1 MLCKGMMAMNKK
13 LPRNRHDDGT
23 KFTPSPKK
31 KKSLFDAFKEPVVQ
45 LVLEPQLQITGN
57 TEVYI
62 EGCKAILEYDDMMVK
77 LVVGKKELLIT
88 GKDLSVSGYTESSI
102 TVKGAFQT
110 LEWN

>member
-1 MLCKGMMAMNKK
+1 MKQK

-45 LVLEPQLQITGN
+45 LISEPQLQLNGN
-57 TEVYI
+57 TECYI
-62 EGCKAILEYDDMMVK
+62 EGCKAILEYDDRMVK
-77 LVVGKKELLIT
+77 LMVGKKELLIT
-88 GKDLSVSGYTESSI
+88 GKDLSVSGYTETSI
-102 TVKGAFQT
+102 TVKGEFQT

>member
-1 MLCKGMMAMNKK
+1 MCKDMMVMNKK

-23 KFTPSPKK
+23 KFTSSPKK
-31 KKSLFDAFKEPVVQ
+31 RKSLFVAFKEPVVQ
-45 LVLEPQLQITGN
+45 LVLEPQMQITGN